1 MLSQNELPQ
10 QLKLLLSHPQV
21 LKVGQLVNGD
31 LVYLQKACHSP
42 EPFVSGINLAKFAK
56 DCRVVPTAQCSL
68 ADLCALTLKKRLNK
82 NVPEHISQAWE
93 DMTLTE
99 EQLNYAA

>member
-1 MLSQNELPQ
+1 MISRNELPQ
-10 QLKLLLSHPQV
+10 QLMLLLSHPQV

-31 LVYLQKACHSP
+31 LGYLQKACRSP
-42 EPFVSGINLAKFAK
+42 GPFVGGLDLAKFAK
-56 DCRVVPTAQCSL
+56 DHRVVPTAQCTL

-93 DMTLTE
+93 DMALTE

>member
-1 MLSQNELPQ
+1 MLAQNELPQ

-21 LKVGQLVNGD
+21 LKVGRLVNGD
-31 LVYLQKACHSP
+31 LGYLQKACHSP
-42 EPFVSGINLAKFAK
+42 EPFVGGIDLAKFAK
-56 DCRVVPTAQCSL
+56 DRRVIPTTQSTL
-68 ADLCALTLKKRLNK
+68 ADLCALTLKKQLNK
-82 NVPEHISQAWE
+82 NVPERISQAWE